1 MKKVVCL
8 LMVLCLAVLSMAFA
22 QAEDAKELKI
32 TFRGIDWGIP
42 VTQIEGKM
50 PDGIKLY
57 NYDVV
62 DGLSSVDN
70 FLYDGDSEYYKGAV
84 GYSIKARPSSLDNLK
99 VAGYEVSGMYMYF
112 ANIPGSDGMPTND
125 AKNTAFIEA
134 YYSIEPKDADAAY
147 EDLITKLTGL
157 YGDVVYS
164 YEKSPYI
171 SYKYNVWQGT
181 DGSRVCLEKEDYPS
195 GSHYIY
201 IKYAAGN
208 AEELLKNAYQA
219 LVLEESAGA
228 ESNVD
233 GL

>member
-8 LMVLCLAVLSMAFA
+8 IMALCFAVLCTAFA
-22 QAEDAKELKI
+22 LAEDAKEVKI

-42 VTQIEGKM
+42 VTEIEAKM
-50 PDGIKLY
+50 PDGVKLY
-57 NYDVV
+57 NYDIV
-62 DGLSSVDN
+62 DGLNSVDN

-84 GYSIKARPSSLDNLK
+84 GYSVHARPSSLENLK
-99 VAGYEVSGMYMYF
+99 VAGYEVGSMYMYF
-112 ANIPGSDGMPTND
+112 AIIPGSDGMPTND
-125 AKNTAFIEA
+125 AKDTAFIEA
-134 YYSIEPKDADAAY
+134 YYKIEPKDADSAY
-147 EDLITKLTGL
+147 EDLLIKLSGL
-157 YGDVVYS
+157 YGEVSYS

-171 SYKYNVWQGT
+171 SYKYNIWQGS

-208 AEELLKNAYQA
+208 AGELLSNAYQA

-228 ESNVD
+228 ASNVD